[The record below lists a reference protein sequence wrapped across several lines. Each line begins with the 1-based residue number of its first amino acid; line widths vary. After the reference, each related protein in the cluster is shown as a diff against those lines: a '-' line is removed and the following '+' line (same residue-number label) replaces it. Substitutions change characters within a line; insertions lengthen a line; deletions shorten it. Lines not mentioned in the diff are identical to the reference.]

1 METQETNTRTV
12 KNNDTV
18 QVHYTGKLTNGQ
30 IFDSSV
36 DKEPLEFQLGQG
48 QIIPGFENGLIDMK
62 VAEKKTV
69 TIPEVQ
75 AYGEVRKDLFQE
87 VPKAE
92 LPPEIDPQVGMGL
105 VAKNPD
111 GSERQLR
118 VAEVRNESIVID
130 ANHPLAGQDL
140 VFDLELVAIK

>member
-1 METQETNTRTV
+1 METQEKNTRTV

-62 VAEKKTV
+62 VTEKKTV
-69 TIPEVQ
+69 TIPESE

-140 VFDLELVAIK
+140 VFDLEVVAIK